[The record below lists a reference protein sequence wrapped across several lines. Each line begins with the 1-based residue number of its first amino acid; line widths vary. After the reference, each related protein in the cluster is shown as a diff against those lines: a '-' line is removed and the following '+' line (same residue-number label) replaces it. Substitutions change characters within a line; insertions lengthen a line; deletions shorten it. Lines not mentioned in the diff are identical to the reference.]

1 MDSAQKR
8 NIPISE
14 GALIPSA
21 DPVVPENANDIQ
33 EVPGEAYVTPPVQTS
48 VSSSKTPDDGSHIAI
63 PSVNS
68 TAQSGTPA
76 VTPPV
81 PQLAAQRYIVDIN
94 GLVPT
99 KTIHFNIVVRVMTI
113 WKMYDTQNKKDVKSL
128 ELSLID
134 AQGSKIQATI
144 PARIMKDFVKYFK
157 DEGVCRRLSRFDH
170 CLNINGGY
178 RCSKHEYKI
187 VFGSDTLVEQAVD
200 LDIPNH
206 VFKYTP
212 FAEITNFVA
221 NFDYCCDLI
230 GHIIGYSDP
239 IVEKG
244 KKRISV
250 QLEDERADTL
260 KVTLWEEHADRV
272 LNCMNNEPEYPV
284 VLIVH
289 QSFTTTNLFNGGIY
303 LNDMNIATYTSTNTG
318 YTTFE
323 DFVRDAEMLTLSG
336 ISELDQACNVV
347 VFAKISGLA
356 KENEWSYTGCSLCNR
371 KVFEIED
378 AEKNNGG
385 NKKLS
390 FAKSRR
396 TDNGKAISCP
406 KKWMCSSHGPVSA
419 VGPKFKLQVY
429 VVDGSGSRIATLW
442 DRMVY
447 NFINKSAAE
456 LIQEGNL
463 DYPEILEEI
472 VGRKCLFRLDVSNY
486 NIRNNTSEI
495 SVARIATDHDII
507 KKYLEAVSDD
517 QDIDPELSAEFYHS
531 VTPNQDSNAKTAVS
545 CTDETDLMLIG
556 DDSADSPPPKKFT
569 NAHEVLRRKTRYI
582 SAVKMDYGY
591 DQLVLVPANIRTKGL
606 ILSSNLTAIL
616 RHVGQQIM
624 IEVPG
629 IGSVFAN
636 MHINK
641 KKRCQLYG
649 SALEEF
655 FAAIGVFPQSKIHVI
670 YHKSSNVLH
679 LFNFNHDGC
688 QRFSPDLNANIGHRY
703 LLELN
708 PNNSLRCVIN
718 PQYFRGID
726 WPLNQTV
733 SLILDDKHKQ
743 WNFNIYTQQGEPV
756 GFEGKMWAE
765 FHDLYFNHLRGVNVI
780 FIYTGQLYF
789 RLRVFNLQGSS
800 CDRDISLRIHRRR
813 LDIQD
818 YNSLIIYYDEEPVI
832 RMGRVYLSDYP
843 NRFIVKGDIEYMM
856 GLKKIPT
863 GIKLGFHIDA
873 RKAVNKEHLILEV
886 L

>member
-21 DPVVPENANDIQ
+21 DPVVPENANDLQ

-48 VSSSKTPDDGSHIAI
+48 VSSSKTPDDGSHITI

-76 VTPPV
+76 VTPPI
-81 PQLAAQRYIVDIN
+81 PQLAEQRYIVDIN

-113 WKMYDTQNKKDVKSL
+113 WKMYDTQNKKD
-128 ELSLID
+128 
-134 AQGSKIQATI
+134 GSKIQATI

-200 LDIPNH
+200 LDIPNN
-206 VFKYTP
+206 VFEYTP

-284 VLIVH
+284 VLIV
-289 QSFTTTNLFNGGIY
+289 QYVKCKKYYSKVSATTNLFNGRIY
-303 LNDMNIATYTSTNTG
+303 LNDMNIADIYEYKHRMEQEEIKSARIQKISLLSSISG

-336 ISELDQACNVV
+336 ISELDQ
-347 VFAKISGLA
+347 
-356 KENEWSYTGCSLCNR
+356 
-371 KVFEIED
+371 
-378 AEKNNGG
+378 
-385 NKKLS
+385 
-390 FAKSRR
+390 
-396 TDNGKAISCP
+396 
-406 KKWMCSSHGPVSA
+406 
-419 VGPKFKLQVY
+419 
-429 VVDGSGSRIATLW
+429 
-442 DRMVY
+442 
-447 NFINKSAAE
+447 
-456 LIQEGNL
+456 
-463 DYPEILEEI
+463 
-472 VGRKCLFRLDVSNY
+472 
-486 NIRNNTSEI
+486 
-495 SVARIATDHDII
+495 
-507 KKYLEAVSDD
+507 
-517 QDIDPELSAEFYHS
+517 
-531 VTPNQDSNAKTAVS
+531 
-545 CTDETDLMLIG
+545 
-556 DDSADSPPPKKFT
+556 
-569 NAHEVLRRKTRYI
+569 
-582 SAVKMDYGY
+582 
-591 DQLVLVPANIRTKGL
+591 

-624 IEVPG
+624 IEP
-629 IGSVFAN
+629 SVT
-636 MHINK
+636 
-641 KKRCQLYG
+641 LG
-649 SALEEF
+649 
-655 FAAIGVFPQSKIHVI
+655 
-670 YHKSSNVLH
+670 
-679 LFNFNHDGC
+679 
-688 QRFSPDLNANIGHRY
+688 
-703 LLELN
+703 
-708 PNNSLRCVIN
+708 
-718 PQYFRGID
+718 
-726 WPLNQTV
+726 
-733 SLILDDKHKQ
+733 
-743 WNFNIYTQQGEPV
+743 GEPV

-765 FHDLYFNHLRGVNVI
+765 FHDLYFNHLRGVN
-780 FIYTGQLYF
+780 
-789 RLRVFNLQGSS
+789 
-800 CDRDISLRIHRRR
+800 DISASDSSEGEVDTIDYIRSNSDQNTFNEVMNTDVIQRGRLEIPWHIVRR

-843 NRFIVKGDIEYMM
+843 NRFIVEGDIEYMM
-856 GLKKIPT
+856 GLKRIPT

>member
-8 NIPISE
+8 NLPISE

-21 DPVVPENANDIQ
+21 DPVVPEKANDIQ

-68 TAQSGTPA
+68 TAQSGTPV

-157 DEGVCRRLSRFDH
+157 DEG
-170 CLNINGGY
+170 
-178 RCSKHEYKI
+178 
-187 VFGSDTLVEQAVD
+187 
-200 LDIPNH
+200 
-206 VFKYTP
+206 
-212 FAEITNFVA
+212 
-221 NFDYCCDLI
+221 
-230 GHIIGYSDP
+230 HIIGYSDP

-250 QLEDERADTL
+250 QLEDERANTL

-284 VLIVH
+284 VLIV
-289 QSFTTTNLFNGGIY
+289 QYVKCKKYYSKVSATTNLFNGRIY
-303 LNDMNIATYTSTNTG
+303 LNDMNIADIYEYKHRMEQEEIKSARIQKISLLSSISG

-323 DFVRDAEMLTLSG
+323 DFLRDVEMLTLSG

-463 DYPEILEEI
+463 DYPDILEEI
-472 VGRKCLFRLDVSNY
+472 VGRKCLFRLDVPNY

-531 VTPNQDSNAKTAVS
+531 VTPNQDNNAKTAVS
-545 CTDETDLMLIG
+545 CTDETDLVLLG
-556 DDSADSPPPKKFT
+556 DDSADSPPPKKFK
-569 NAHEVLRRKTRYI
+569 NAHEGYTTFEDFVRDAKMLTFSGI
-582 SAVKMDYGY
+582 SETNQQRNNTSEISVARIDI
-591 DQLVLVPANIRTKGL
+591 DQEIIKKYLEAISDDQDIDPE
-606 ILSSNLTAIL
+606 LS
-616 RHVGQQIM
+616 
-624 IEVPG
+624 
-629 IGSVFAN
+629 
-636 MHINK
+636 
-641 KKRCQLYG
+641 
-649 SALEEF
+649 
-655 FAAIGVFPQSKIHVI
+655 
-670 YHKSSNVLH
+670 
-679 LFNFNHDGC
+679 
-688 QRFSPDLNANIGHRY
+688 
-703 LLELN
+703 
-708 PNNSLRCVIN
+708 
-718 PQYFRGID
+718 
-726 WPLNQTV
+726 
-733 SLILDDKHKQ
+733 
-743 WNFNIYTQQGEPV
+743 
-756 GFEGKMWAE
+756 AE
-765 FHDLYFNHLRGVNVI
+765 FYHSVTPHQDSNAKMLYMF
-780 FIYTGQLYF
+780 
-789 RLRVFNLQGSS
+789 
-800 CDRDISLRIHRRR
+800 
-813 LDIQD
+813 
-818 YNSLIIYYDEEPVI
+818 E
-832 RMGRVYLSDYP
+832 YL
-843 NRFIVKGDIEYMM
+843 
-856 GLKKIPT
+856 
-863 GIKLGFHIDA
+863 
-873 RKAVNKEHLILEV
+873 
-886 L
+886 

>member
-68 TAQSGTPA
+68 TAQSGTP
-76 VTPPV
+76 VITPPV

-134 AQGSKIQATI
+134 AQ
-144 PARIMKDFVKYFK
+144 
-157 DEGVCRRLSRFDH
+157 
-170 CLNINGGY
+170 
-178 RCSKHEYKI
+178 
-187 VFGSDTLVEQAVD
+187 
-200 LDIPNH
+200 
-206 VFKYTP
+206 
-212 FAEITNFVA
+212 
-221 NFDYCCDLI
+221 DLI

-260 KVTLWEEHADRV
+260 KVTLWEEHADHV

-284 VLIVH
+284 VLIV
-289 QSFTTTNLFNGGIY
+289 QYVKCKKYYSKVSATTNLFNGRIY
-303 LNDMNIATYTSTNTG
+303 LNDMNIADIYEYKHKMEQEEIKSARIQKISLLSSISG

-336 ISELDQACNVV
+336 ISELDQ
-347 VFAKISGLA
+347 KG
-356 KENEWSYTGCSLCNR
+356 
-371 KVFEIED
+371 FEIED

-419 VGPKFKLQVY
+419 VGLKFKLQVY

-517 QDIDPELSAEFYHS
+517 Q
-531 VTPNQDSNAKTAVS
+531 TAVS

-591 DQLVLVPANIRTKGL
+591 DQLVSVPANIQTKGL

-629 IGSVFAN
+629 IRSVFAN

-649 SALEEF
+649 SALEEI
-655 FAAIGVFPQSKIHVI
+655 FAAIGVFPQSKIHVV

-789 RLRVFNLQGSS
+789 RLRVFNPQGYC
-800 CDRDISLRIHRRR
+800 CDQDISVSDSSEGEVDTIDYIRSNSDQNTFNVVMNTDVIQRGRLEIPWHIVRR

-843 NRFIVKGDIEYMM
+843 NRFIVEGDIEYMM